1 MLPYGNCAVFQIVQ
15 NGGEL
20 ALALDQPRA
29 AEIQPRNGIQSI
41 YKFTSDDGLLANIFN
56 ANSGIKSSDRAHIY
70 IGCNNG
76 INKFYPY
83 DFTRRGIR
91 QAQRRLPPISSSSTA
106 ACPWTDD
113 CCPATHHRLL
123 ALSCLRGPGRCRS
136 ALISLRSTS
145 PRR

>member
-1 MLPYGNCAVFQIVQ
+1 MWLTTNRGLLKYSPGN
-15 NGGEL
+15 G
-20 ALALDQPRA
+20 P
-29 AEIQPRNGIQSI
+29 QSI

-56 ANSGIKSSDRAHIY
+56 ANSGIKSSTRHIY

-83 DFTRRGIR
+83 DFTRRENSAKLSVVFPDFKLFNRSVPVDGR
-91 QAQRRLPPISSSSTA
+91 NRCPIPSTA
-106 ACPWTDD
+106 SARCACAD
-113 CCPATHHRLL
+113 
-123 ALSCLRGPGRCRS
+123 GRCRS

>member
-1 MLPYGNCAVFQIVQ
+1 MFQIVQ

-20 ALALDQPRA
+20 WLTTNRGLLKYSPGNGPQSNLD
-29 AEIQPRNGIQSI
+29 
-41 YKFTSDDGLLANIFN
+41 KFTSDDGLLANIFN
-56 ANSGIKSSDRAHIY
+56 ANSGIKSSTGHIY

-83 DFTRRGIR
+83 DFTRRENSAKLSVVFPDFR
-91 QAQRRLPPISSSSTA
+91 ASSTA

-113 CCPATHHRLL
+113 CCPIPSTASARC
-123 ALSCLRGPGRCRS
+123 ACADGRCRS